1 MPFRELLV
9 ADTDEAALSP
19 SLKGGLAVAVVL
31 VVAIA
36 GIMSGLTLGL
46 VSRVYPSL
54 WLYRPLYRP
63 LKCSVHALCLRL
75 SHTAVCVCQQLPL
88 TSFRGLRL
96 SVVASC
102 AGWCWAWCV
111 GCFSMFIAVLCC
123 L

>member
-54 WLYRPLYRP
+54 WLYRPL
-63 LKCSVHALCLRL
+63 KCSVHLLCLRL
-75 SHTAVCVCQQLPL
+75 SRKAVCVCQQLPL

-111 GCFSMFIAVLCC
+111 GCFRMFIAVLCC